1 MKLDSN
7 ASHVPHMRLLYPVEG
22 VSMRVDMNDPVYIIQ
37 EGNALGF
44 GGTEDHRWQVLFM
57 PAGDHVTAFYTDL
70 GLAKGYRIQ
79 VGDMSYPTPP
89 FHQPI
94 MLEHTVAECL
104 DMAEQGRNDGTAAQ
118 MLHEQTNESDII
130 SRYWQV
136 MEEDR
141 RLVRNRSTFG
151 PGGAIQRNGYSN
163 EAARLQKERLE
174 EAGVNPQ
181 HGYY

>member
-7 ASHVPHMRLLYPVEG
+7 TTYIPRMQLLYPAQG
-22 VSMRVDMNDPVYIIQ
+22 VVTCVDMNDPVYIIQ
-37 EGNALGF
+37 EGNALGP

-70 GLAKGYRIQ
+70 GLASGHRIA
-79 VGDMSYPTPP
+79 VDDATYPTPP

-94 MLEHTVAECL
+94 LLEHTVGECL
-104 DMAEQGRNDGTAAQ
+104 AMAEEGRDDDFAVK

-130 SRYWQV
+130 DRYWQV

-151 PGGAIQRNGYSN
+151 PGGMIQRNGYSN
-163 EAARLQKERLE
+163 EGAKLQKARLDEK
-174 EAGVNPQ
+174 GVIPQ

>member
-7 ASHVPHMRLLYPVEG
+7 TTYSPRLRLLYPAQG
-22 VSMRVDMNDPVYIIQ
+22 VLMRVDMNDPVYIIQ
-37 EGNALGF
+37 EGNALGP

-70 GLAKGYRIQ
+70 GLASGYRIH
-79 VGDMSYPTPP
+79 VDDASYPTPP

-94 MLEHTVAECL
+94 LLQHTVGECI
-104 DMAEQGRNDGTAAQ
+104 DMAEQGRNDDYAVK

-130 SRYWQV
+130 ARYWQV

-141 RLVRNRSTFG
+141 QLVRNISTFG
-151 PGGAIQRNGYSN
+151 PGGAIQRNGFSN
-163 EAARLQKERLE
+163 EGARLQKAHLE
-174 EAGVNPQ
+174 EKGVIPQ

>member
-7 ASHVPHMRLLYPVEG
+7 TTYFPRLRLLYPAQG
-22 VSMRVDMNDPVYIIQ
+22 VLMRVDMNDPVYIIQ
-37 EGNALGF
+37 EGNAIGP

-70 GLAKGYRIQ
+70 GLASGHRIQ
-79 VGDMSYPTPP
+79 VDDVFYPTPP

-94 MLEHTVAECL
+94 LLQHTVGECI
-104 DMAEQGRNDGTAAQ
+104 DMAEQGRNDDYAVK

-130 SRYWQV
+130 ARYWQV

-141 RLVRNRSTFG
+141 QLVRNISTFG
-151 PGGAIQRNGYSN
+151 PGGAIQRNGFSN
-163 EAARLQKERLE
+163 EGARLQKARLE
-174 EAGVNPQ
+174 EAGKVPQ